1 MLRNKWSVA
10 EFYPIEYIPSGVRLT
25 AYGGDA
31 AGFPTHVLQAYL
43 DAVAAGRSP
52 SPIHRTYAL
61 DETAQAHADM
71 EPEGNRQNSSSSRDD
86 QPR

>member
-1 MLRNKWSVA
+1 MLRNQWSVA

-31 AGFPTHVLQAYL
+31 TGFPTDVLQAYL

-52 SPIHRTYAL
+52 SRSTARTRSTRPHKRTPTWNTDGQPA
-61 DETAQAHADM
+61 
-71 EPEGNRQNSSSSRDD
+71 NSSSSRDD